1 MVQQSVAD
9 NPEYTARL
17 FARVPIRRLG
27 TVEEIAAA
35 VLYLCSDGAAFMIGQ
50 TLVLDGGVMAG

>member
-1 MVQQSVAD
+1 MYLSCHSQ
-9 NPEYTARL
+9 
-17 FARVPIRRLG
+17 
-27 TVEEIAAA
+27 EEIAAA